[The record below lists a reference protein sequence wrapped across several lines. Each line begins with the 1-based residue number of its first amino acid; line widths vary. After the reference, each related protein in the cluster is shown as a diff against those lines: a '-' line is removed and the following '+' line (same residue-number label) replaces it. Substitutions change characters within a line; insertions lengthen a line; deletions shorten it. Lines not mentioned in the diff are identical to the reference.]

1 VSQKGENTGCD
12 VCTTYVHYSMGE
24 LRFEWDPK
32 KDAAN
37 RRKHGVSFEEA
48 STVFSDERALLIDD
62 PDYSDDEE
70 RFILL
75 GLSANLRTLVVCHCY
90 REAESVI
97 RLILARKASRKERS
111 EYAGR
116 WDL

>member
-1 VSQKGENTGCD
+1 MS
-12 VCTTYVHYSMGE
+12 E

-37 RRKHGVSFEEA
+37 RRKHGVSFDEA
-48 STVFSDERALLIDD
+48 STVFSDERALLIED
-62 PDYSDDEE
+62 PDHSEDEE

-75 GLSANLRTLVVCHCY
+75 GLSASLRTLVVCHCY

-97 RLILARKASRKERS
+97 RLISARKATRKERS
-111 EYAGR
+111 EYSRR
-116 WDL
+116 WAL